1 MSSDSDTSSGD
12 EAGFSRAVD
21 ILAAEHVKRI
31 IVLTGAGI
39 STASGIPDFRT
50 PGTGLYDNLSQYK
63 LPWPEAVF
71 DLEYFYSN
79 PVPFYTLAKELY
91 PTGRYRPN
99 IAHHFIRLLYDQA
112 RLLRVYTQNI
122 DSLERM
128 AGIPSDKLVEA
139 HGTFLTATCT
149 VCRSKVSSKVV
160 KDAID
165 ASTVAKC
172 PECHN
177 VVKPDIVFFGENLPE
192 RFWEYPKD
200 LAQTDLVIVMGT
212 SLEVY
217 PFAGVADSVPRFIP
231 RILINRESVGSFR
244 YRNRPGDIVL
254 LGSITGSIQ
263 RLSESLGWVE
273 DLTDLMGEWRP
284 NLQNCLS
291 HSDKKSSPY
300 SGINSH
306 RRYSTASGSSPLCG
320 LDRLASRL
328 RTLTIS
334 HTTRSDVKCTINK
347 PNRRPIRSV
356 SSTHRK
362 CPPWETSSSDG
373 SKTERDVILTGVYS
387 QPLRKLSTMVPP
399 TTLKSS
405 SGHTMTALRQYLFP
419 DSSVS
424 TETDCS
430 DSSAESV

>member
-1 MSSDSDTSSGD
+1 MSSDSETSSGD
-12 EAGFSRAVD
+12 ETEFSRAVD

-31 IVLTGAGI
+31 VVLTGAGI

-50 PGTGLYDNLSQYK
+50 PGSGLYDNLSQYK

-99 IAHHFIRLLYDQA
+99 IAHHFLRLLYDQA

-177 VVKPDIVFFGENLPE
+177 VVKPDSVFFGENLPE
-192 RFWEYPKD
+192 RFWEYAKD

-217 PFAGVADSVPRFIP
+217 PFAGVADSVPRFIT

-254 LGSITGSIQ
+254 LAELFEPLRQEIFSIQ
-263 RLSESLGWVE
+263 W
-273 DLTDLMGEWRP
+273 D
-284 NLQNCLS
+284 
-291 HSDKKSSPY
+291 
-300 SGINSH
+300 
-306 RRYSTASGSSPLCG
+306 
-320 LDRLASRL
+320 
-328 RTLTIS
+328 
-334 HTTRSDVKCTINK
+334 
-347 PNRRPIRSV
+347 
-356 SSTHRK
+356 
-362 CPPWETSSSDG
+362 
-373 SKTERDVILTGVYS
+373 
-387 QPLRKLSTMVPP
+387 
-399 TTLKSS
+399 
-405 SGHTMTALRQYLFP
+405 
-419 DSSVS
+419 
-424 TETDCS
+424 
-430 DSSAESV
+430 

>member
-1 MSSDSDTSSGD
+1 MSSDSDTSSGE
-12 EAGFSRAVD
+12 EAEFSRAVN
-21 ILAAEHVKRI
+21 ILADEHVKRI
-31 IVLTGAGI
+31 VVLTGAGI

-99 IAHHFIRLLYDQA
+99 IAHHFLRLLNDQA

-149 VCRSKVSSKVV
+149 VCRSNVSSNVV

-192 RFWEYPKD
+192 RFWEYTKD
-200 LAQTDLVIVMGT
+200 MAQTDLVIVMGT

-254 LGSITGSIQ
+254 LGSITGSVQ

-273 DLTDLMGEWRP
+273 DLTDLMGKWRP
-284 NLQNCLS
+284 NMQNCLN
-291 HSDKKSSPY
+291 HSDKKSSPF

-306 RRYSTASGSSPLCG
+306 RRYSTASGSSPFCG

-328 RTLTIS
+328 RTLTMS
-334 HTTRSDVKCTINK
+334 HTTRSDVNGTINK
-347 PNRRPIRSV
+347 PNRRPIESI
-356 SSTHRK
+356 TPTNRK
-362 CPPWETSSSDG
+362 CPPWDTSSSDS
-373 SKTERDVILTGVYS
+373 SKTDRSMILTRVCR
-387 QPLRKLSTMVPP
+387 QPLRKPSTMVPP

-405 SGHTMTALRQYLFP
+405 SGNTMTALRQYLFP

-430 DSSAESV
+430 DSSAGSV